1 MDEPPAPGN
10 GAGGGPARLP
20 WGELALLLD
29 VKDLVVSFPTPDGL
43 VEAVRGV
50 SFAVEVGKTLGVVGE
65 SGSGKSVAAQTVI
78 GLTRGARVSGSA
90 LFEGRDL
97 LQMSRK
103 ELREVRGSKIG
114 MVFQDPL
121 SSLHPFYR
129 VGWQVSEAIRAHEKV
144 SKAVARRRAVEL
156 LGLVGIPH
164 PERRVDDYPHQFSG
178 GMRQRAMIA
187 IALALNP
194 SLVIADE
201 PTTALDVTV
210 QAQVLELM
218 KRLQVE
224 LGMAI
229 IMITHDLGIIADMA
243 DEVMIMYAGKVMET
257 ASRRDAYYRPHH
269 PYTSGLLESLPQ
281 SGHEGERLVPIP
293 GQPPSLIDPPPG
305 CPFWPRCAFAMPKC
319 RAEVPPLREVPG
331 ALGHRSACWLPLELT
346 GHSVEADAARHLA
359 SVAEGGVAMSAAG
372 GEAGHGR

>member
-1 MDEPPAPGN
+1 LE
-10 GAGGGPARLP
+10 
-20 WGELALLLD
+20 
-29 VKDLVVSFPTPDGL
+29 VKDLVVTFPTPDGL

-50 SFAVEVGKTLGVVGE
+50 NFAVEVGKTLGVVGE

-90 LFEGRDL
+90 LFDGRDL

-129 VGWQVSEAIRAHEKV
+129 VGWQVTEAIRAHERV
-144 SKAVARRRAVEL
+144 SKPVARRRAVEL

-218 KRLQVE
+218 KQLQAE

-243 DEVMIMYAGKVMET
+243 VMIMYAGKVMEV
-257 ASRRDAYYRPHH
+257 ANRHDVYYRPHH
-269 PYTSGLLESLPQ
+269 PYTAGLLESLPQ
-281 SGHEGERLVPIP
+281 SGHEGERLVPIK
-293 GQPPSLIDPPPG
+293 GQPPSLIAPPPG
-305 CPFWPRCAFAMPKC
+305 CPFWPRCAFAMPRC
-319 RAEVPPLREVPG
+319 RAEVPPLRDVPG
-331 ALGHRSACWLPLELT
+331 TTGHRSACWLPLELT
-346 GHSVEADAARHLA
+346 GHSVEVDAARHLA
-359 SVAEGGVAMSAAG
+359 SAAEGGVAMSAAG
-372 GEAGHGR
+372 GGTGHGR

>member
-1 MDEPPAPGN
+1 M
-10 GAGGGPARLP
+10 
-20 WGELALLLD
+20 LLE

-50 SFAVEVGKTLGVVGE
+50 SFAVGAGKTLGVVGE
-65 SGSGKSVAAQTVI
+65 SGSGKSVTAQTVI

-97 LQMSRK
+97 LKMSRDQ
-103 ELREVRGSKIG
+103 LRQVRGSKIG
-114 MVFQDPL
+114 VVFQDPL
-121 SSLHPFYR
+121 SSLHPFYK
-129 VGWQVSEAIRAHEKV
+129 VGWQIEEAIRAHEKV
-144 SKAVARRRAVEL
+144 SRAEARRRAVEL

-164 PERRVDDYPHQFSG
+164 PARRVDDYPHQFSG

-218 KRLQVE
+218 KRLQAE

-257 ASRRDAYYRPHH
+257 ASRHDLYYEPHH
-269 PYTSGLLESLPQ
+269 PYTTGLLGSLPQ

-293 GQPPSLIDPPPG
+293 GQPPSLIGPPPG
-305 CPFWPRCAFAMPKC
+305 CPFWPRCGFAMPKC
-319 RAEVPPLREVPG
+319 RLEVPPLRAVPG
-331 ALGHRSACWLPLELT
+331 APGHTSACWLPLELT
-346 GHSVEADAARHLA
+346 GYSVEVDAARHLA
-359 SVAEGGVAMSAAG
+359 AVAEGATAVATASGAE
-372 GEAGHGR
+372 EAQP